1 MNQRIKAG
9 MMDRRNFLKATGVVA
24 LGSLAGLSALEWS
37 HRMGAKVIG
46 KLTAMPNKVVQVG
59 FTDGFVS
66 MPVQAQAAPPFFTSF
81 VFGIRDLTPVADPDP
96 TRPATAAMFA
106 QKGRAQI
113 SAPFLIVDEGQDF
126 QVHLHNLG
134 LSQRGDLIDS
144 HTLHWHGFPNQVP
157 YFDGVPD
164 NSLSVPLGRQMVYRY
179 APTCTTAI
187 SKTWSTSTWE

>member
-1 MNQRIKAG
+1 MNERIKAG

-66 MPVQAQAAPPFFTSF
+66 MPVQAQAAPPFFPDPAAPAPFTTF

-96 TRPATAAMFA
+96 TRPATASMFA

-113 SAPFLIVDEGQDF
+113 SAPFLIRTTPF
-126 QVHLHNLG
+126 RC
-134 LSQRGDLIDS
+134 LSGARWS
-144 HTLHWHGFPNQVP
+144 TATSRVT
-157 YFDGVPD
+157 
-164 NSLSVPLGRQMVYRY
+164 RE
-179 APTCTTAI
+179 PTCTTAT
-187 SKTWSTSTWE
+187 SKTSSTSTWE